1 VDIHPDCI
9 EYMDEEKC
17 DWIQAYERFMM
28 ESQNEGNHTK
38 MNMLLD
44 LFNKIPICQVL
55 GASSL
60 SSSTWKY

>member
-1 VDIHPDCI
+1 
-9 EYMDEEKC
+9 MDEEKC